1 MNIVWA
7 TSEAAPYAKT
17 GGLADVSYSLPYA
30 LAENGHNVSV
40 FMPYYSQVMGEKCE
54 DTVGVHDLLGV
65 PFGEGNEEWARIRQ
79 HKVSENL
86 SFYFIEYNRFF
97 DRPKLYDWDGN
108 EYTDNAERFIFL
120 SRAIMQAVLALDIKV
135 DVLHCND
142 WHTAMCSVYLKSALY
157 NTFANFK
164 QTKSII
170 TIHNIGY
177 QGVFDKANLY
187 WTGLGWEYFNVYC
200 FEFYDKLNFLKAG
213 VLTADMVTTVSPT
226 YAEEILSP
234 EYAFGL
240 EQPLQHRAAQ
250 GKLSGILNGID
261 VIEWDPETDKLLPY
275 NFSHKDLRGKALCKA
290 ELQKEFGLEVRA
302 DVPIYGV
309 VSRLAEQK
317 GLDIFIACLDKML
330 EEDDAQFVIVGS
342 GEKWQEVV
350 LADYAKA
357 YPTRFGCHIG
367 YSNKL
372 AHLVEAGSDF
382 FVMPSRYEPCGL
394 NQMYSMKYGTVPI
407 VRSTGGLEDT
417 VSNYSVENIDS
428 ATGFKFYDLYPD
440 ALRETMRWAASVYR
454 NDFPTFEIVMKNG
467 MTSDFSWH
475 HTAVEYEHLYQ
486 YANTK
491 SRL

>member
-40 FMPYYSQVMGEKCE
+40 FMPYYPQVMAEKCA
-54 DTVGVHDLLGV
+54 DTECVYELLGV
-65 PFGEGNEEWARIRQ
+65 PFGEGNEEWARIRR

-86 SFYFIEYNRFF
+86 SFYFIEFDRFF

-108 EYTDNAERFIFL
+108 EYSDNAERFIFL

-135 DVLHCND
+135 DVLHSND
-142 WHTAMCSVYLKSALY
+142 WHTSLCNVYVKSALY
-157 NTFANFK
+157 NGFDNFK

-177 QGVFDKANLY
+177 QGVFSKSNLY
-187 WTGLGWEYFNVYC
+187 WTGLGWEYFNVHC

-213 VLTADMVTTVSPT
+213 VLTADMATTVSPT

-234 EYAFGL
+234 EYGFGL
-240 EQPLQHRAAQ
+240 ENPLQHRAAQ
-250 GKLSGILNGID
+250 GKLRGILNGID
-261 VIEWDPETDKLLPY
+261 VLEWDPATDNLLPHH
-275 NFSHKDLRGKALCKA
+275 FSHNDLSGKALCKVA
-290 ELQKEFGLEVRA
+290 LQKEFGMEVRA

-317 GLDIFIACLDKML
+317 GLDVFIACLDKML

-342 GEKWQEVV
+342 GEKWQEVA

-357 YPTRFGCHIG
+357 YPDRFGCHIG

-372 AHLVEAGSDF
+372 AHLVEAGADF

-417 VSNYSVENIDS
+417 VSNYSIDNIDS

-440 ALRETMRWAASVYR
+440 ALRETMRWAASIYR
-454 NDFPTFEIVMKNG
+454 NDFLAFETVMKNG

-475 HTAVEYEHLYQ
+475 HTAVEYEDLYQ
-486 YANTK
+486 HANTK
-491 SRL
+491 FGS